1 MLHQPI
7 FSGRHIIY
15 RVSNKLNMSR
25 RRNGRGTLPTE
36 PVSFGIESLS
46 HEGRGI
52 AHLDGK
58 VAFVDGALA
67 GEQVSAVYVRRRG
80 RFDELKTIE
89 VLNASLIRVAPP
101 CEFAGLCGG
110 CSLQHMDSDAQIEF
124 KQSVLLEQMQH
135 ATGQS
140 VDKIELLP
148 KLQDATQFYRRKA
161 RLAVRVVT
169 KKGGALV
176 GFREKYS
183 SFIADMDDC
192 KVLVEEVAVLIR
204 PLRSLIT
211 QLQGALNIPQIE
223 VAVGEELLNSED
235 AAQSASSDSKLQ
247 VALVFRHLQPLCE
260 SDMQSLVHFSQEH
273 GIQLY
278 LQPGGND
285 TVHKIF
291 PTDSVERLQYFLPD
305 FDLQLNFHP
314 MDFTQINAG
323 INRKIISRALSLLEL
338 SEDDTVLDLF
348 CGLGNFTLASA
359 RRAEKV
365 VGVEGSQEMV
375 LRGSENASLNGLDN
389 VEFHAADLF
398 KPIESEDWATAQY
411 SKIILDP
418 PRSGAI
424 EIIPEIAKFGAK
436 IIVYVSCNPATL
448 ARDTAELISA
458 GYKLRATGVM
468 DMFPHTTHVESMA
481 VFDLGKRPHK

>member
-1 MLHQPI
+1 
-7 FSGRHIIY
+7 
-15 RVSNKLNMSR
+15 MSR
-25 RRNGRGTLPTE
+25 RRHGRRKLPTE
-36 PVSFGIESLS
+36 PVTLEIESLS

-52 AHLDGK
+52 AHIEGK

-67 GEQVSAVYVRRRG
+67 GEQVSASYVRRQS

-89 VLNASLIRVAPP
+89 VLKPSSIRVTPP

-124 KQSVLLEQMQH
+124 KQSILLEQMQH
-135 ATGQS
+135 ATGKS
-140 VDKIELLP
+140 LDDIELLP

-161 RLAVRVVT
+161 RLAVRVVS

-204 PLRSLIT
+204 PLRTLIT
-211 QLQGALNIPQIE
+211 GLQGALHIPQIE
-223 VAVGEELLNSED
+223 VAVGEELLSRED
-235 AAQSASSDSKLQ
+235 IAGSSADDLRLQ
-247 VALVFRHLQPLCE
+247 VALVFRHLQPLSE
-260 SDMQSLVHFSQEH
+260 SDTQSLIQFSQEH

-285 TVHKIF
+285 TVHKVY
-291 PTDSVERLQYFLPD
+291 PADAVERLQYYLPE

-323 INRKIISRALSLLEL
+323 INRKIIRQALSLLEL

-348 CGLGNFTLASA
+348 CGLGNFTLAAARSA
-359 RRAEKV
+359 KKV

-375 LRGSENASLNGLDN
+375 IRGSQNASFNGLDN

-398 KPIESEDWATAQY
+398 KPISEKEWAATEY

-424 EIIPEIAKFGAK
+424 EIIPEIAKLGAK

-458 GYKLRATGVM
+458 GYQLRATGVM

-481 VFDLGKRPHK
+481 VFDAGKRPRK

>member
-1 MLHQPI
+1 
-7 FSGRHIIY
+7 
-15 RVSNKLNMSR
+15 
-25 RRNGRGTLPTE
+25 
-36 PVSFGIESLS
+36 
-46 HEGRGI
+46 
-52 AHLDGK
+52 
-58 VAFVDGALA
+58 
-67 GEQVSAVYVRRRG
+67 
-80 RFDELKTIE
+80 
-89 VLNASLIRVAPP
+89 
-101 CEFAGLCGG
+101 
-110 CSLQHMDSDAQIEF
+110 
-124 KQSVLLEQMQH
+124 
-135 ATGQS
+135 
-140 VDKIELLP
+140 
-148 KLQDATQFYRRKA
+148 
-161 RLAVRVVT
+161 
-169 KKGGALV
+169 
-176 GFREKYS
+176 
-183 SFIADMDDC
+183 MDDC
-192 KVLVEEVAVLIR
+192 KVLVEKVAVLIR

-223 VAVGEELLNSED
+223 VAVGEESLNSED
-235 AAQSASSDSKLQ
+235 TARSTSGDCNLQ

-260 SDMQSLVHFSQEH
+260 PDTQSLVQFATEH

-291 PTDSVERLQYFLPD
+291 PTDGVERLQYFLPE

-323 INRKIISRALSLLEL
+323 INRKIISQALSLLEL

-359 RRAEKV
+359 RRAKKV

-375 LRGSENASLNGLDN
+375 LRGSENASLNGLEN

-398 KPIESEDWATAQY
+398 KPIESKDWATAQY

-458 GYKLRATGVM
+458 GYKLRAIGVM

-481 VFDLGKRPHK
+481 VFDVGKLPHK